1 MHSLTGAYELVQKKI
16 NWNTATI
23 GIIGLGYVGL
33 PLAIQIANKN
43 FKVIGFE
50 KDKNK
55 LKAIENEVCY
65 VQDVNAEHFFTTIR
79 SKYFFATDDFNLLQ
93 ITDIII
99 ICVPTPTDKEG
110 NPDLTYVLEAITAIA
125 GHASKNCLVILE
137 STTYPGTTQEVLLP
151 ILENANFKVGESC
164 FIAFSPERIDPGN
177 PKYKTVNTPRIVGG
191 VTQKCTKLAISFYKQ
206 VIESEV
212 YSVSS
217 PAVAEME
224 KLLENTFRNVN
235 IALVNELTKLCHKLN
250 INIWEVIEAAA
261 TKPYG
266 YMAFYPGPGVGGHCI
281 PIDPKYLE
289 WKAKQVSVDV
299 PLIHCANEINK
310 RMPQYIVDRLN
321 HYLQDGQQGLHP
333 PHITVIGLAYKKN
346 IDDYRES
353 PALSILKDFN
363 NLHYHWSV
371 VDPNILTFNFS
382 DQTFD
387 TVPLTEQL
395 ISSSD
400 CILILANHDNI
411 DYQMIDMHAK
421 CIFDTRNTDYPFKNA
436 RYYRL

>member
-1 MHSLTGAYELVQKKI
+1 MDTLNGAYELLQKKI
-16 NWNTATI
+16 NCNIATI

-33 PLAIQIANKN
+33 PLSIQIANKN

-50 KDKNK
+50 KDANK
-55 LKAIENEVCY
+55 LKAIENEDCY
-65 VQDVNAEHFFTTIR
+65 IQDVNAKHFLTTIR
-79 SKYFFATDDFNLLQ
+79 NKYFFATNDFNLLQ
-93 ITDIII
+93 VADIII

-110 NPDLTYVLEAITAIA
+110 NPDLTFVLEAITAIA
-125 GHASKNCLVILE
+125 EHASKTCLVILE

-151 ILENANFKVGESC
+151 ILEKTNFKVGESC

-177 PKYKTVNTPRIVGG
+177 PNHKTVNTPRIVGG
-191 VTQKCTKLAISFYKQ
+191 VTQLCTKLAKSFYKQ

-250 INIWEVIEAAA
+250 INIWEVIDAAA

-289 WKAKQVSVDV
+289 WKAKQFAVDV
-299 PLIHCANEINK
+299 PLIQCADEINK
-310 RMPQYIVDRLN
+310 GMPQYIVDRLD
-321 HYLQDGQQGLHP
+321 HYLKDGQQCLNS

-353 PALSILKDFN
+353 PTLAVLTVIN
-363 NLHYHWSV
+363 NLQYQWNV
-371 VDPNILTFNFS
+371 VDPNIPKFNFLY
-382 DQTFD
+382 QTYN
-387 TVPLTEQL
+387 TVPLTEHL

-400 CILILANHDNI
+400 CILILTNHDNI
-411 DYQMIDMHAK
+411 DYRMIDIYAK
-421 CIFDTRNTDYPFKNA
+421 CIFDTRNTDYPFTNA